1 MIMATK
7 NMTRRVA
14 QSVCA
19 LVLAGMLV
27 TSCNNAPKIEPP
39 KIGELEMYS
48 DGALNFG
55 LKYPKEW
62 VKSPIVGKQVQILS
76 SSDSKLARRF
86 AYYDADGPTGARIR
100 VAAIPTEGK
109 PLDEII
115 GSDNDVF
122 EASVYSAPT
131 DATVNGIP
139 AKKYTY
145 QFELNDGMFFGEKY
159 FVLKDSALVTVISFE
174 TFGGIHDK
182 LKPKF
187 DEMLTTTVAAYEKPI
202 APREV
207 TQEKAE
213 PFKPTENFVVYN
225 GKGFTINVPDNFAGR
240 DKGSKGP
247 IEASTEFKGVGGPA
261 DCTIRIDVID
271 ASKQKNLDKLT
282 KENKPVFGAAAAAAA
297 EKKVSLYG
305 QPAVQFEY
313 DVVKDIRSRVYFVVK
328 GDKFFRVVLN
338 WYQPEKDLFMPAFD
352 KALQSLKFQ

>member
-1 MIMATK
+1 M
-7 NMTRRVA
+7 
-14 QSVCA
+14 
-19 LVLAGMLV
+19 
-27 TSCNNAPKIEPP
+27 
-39 KIGELEMYS
+39 
-48 DGALNFG
+48 
-55 LKYPKEW
+55 
-62 VKSPIVGKQVQILS
+62 
-76 SSDSKLARRF
+76 
-86 AYYDADGPTGARIR
+86 
-100 VAAIPTEGK
+100 
-109 PLDEII
+109 
-115 GSDNDVF
+115 
-122 EASVYSAPT
+122 
-131 DATVNGIP
+131 
-139 AKKYTY
+139 
-145 QFELNDGMFFGEKY
+145 
-159 FVLKDSALVTVISFE
+159 ISFE